1 MALTIRKRIALSFI
15 FIIILT
21 VLILEALI
29 IDIVRRNYYN
39 NLEDSLYSQLRVSC
53 DLYYKYFSDASLR
66 DNVLNNVDS
75 FWKQTDAQVEIIDL
89 NGRVLMDSIGVVVPE
104 GELMPDVEE
113 ALKSGRGSWTGRV
126 GYDTGGVM
134 AVASPL
140 ESQGKTVGVLRFISS
155 LRVVDSDVGQVSRVF
170 IIIGIAVVVVS
181 AVISLLLSNTIVGP
195 LKEVTG
201 VAEKMASGNYMVHS
215 RKAYNDEIG
224 KLSDTLNIM
233 ADEILNRDR
242 LKNEFISSISH
253 ELRTPLTSIKG
264 WAVTLAEGSPEDRE
278 MLKDGLF
285 IIEKESDRLTAMVE
299 ELLDFSRFV
308 TGKVTIKKESVNLTD
323 VVDQVCK
330 QLSLRAEREGI
341 GFEVVFEAG
350 LPVVKSDENRLKQ
363 VFINILDNA
372 FKFTGPG
379 GRVVFSSALREGA
392 AVFTVSDNGCG
403 ISQEELP
410 YVRDK
415 FYKGRGGKAGNG
427 IGLSICDEIIRLMNG
442 SLNIMSELNKGT
454 EVVITLPAVPEDAQA

>member
-1 MALTIRKRIALSFI
+1 MTLTIRKRMALSFI

-29 IDIVRRNYYN
+29 IDIVRRNYYK
-39 NLEDSLYSQLRVSC
+39 NLEDSLYSQVKVSC
-53 DLYYKYFSDASLR
+53 DLYYKYFSDATLP

-89 NGRVLMDSIGVVVPE
+89 NGRVLMDSIGVVAE
-104 GELMPDVEE
+104 GGARWPDVED
-113 ALKSGRGSWTGRV
+113 ALKSGRGAWTGRV
-126 GYDTGGVM
+126 DYDSHPVM
-134 AVASPL
+134 AVSGPL
-140 ESQGKTVGVLRFISS
+140 KSQGKVVGTLRFISS
-155 LRVVDSDVGQVSRVF
+155 LREVDDDVSAVSRLF
-170 IIIGIAVVVVS
+170 IVIGAVVVVVS
-181 AVISLLLSNTIVGP
+181 AVISLLLANTIVGP

-201 VAEKMASGNYMVHS
+201 VAEEMASGNYLIHS

-224 KLSDTLNIM
+224 KLSDTLNIL

-264 WAVTLAEGSPEDRE
+264 WAVTLAEGDPEDRE
-278 MLKDGLF
+278 MLRDGLF

-308 TGKVTIKKESVNLTD
+308 SGKVTIKKENVNLTD
-323 VVDQVCK
+323 VVNQVCK
-330 QLSLRAEREGI
+330 QLVPRAEREGI
-341 GFEVVFEAG
+341 GFEVVFESG
-350 LPVVKSDENRLKQ
+350 LPVVRCDENRLKQ

-372 FKFTGPG
+372 FKFTGSG
-379 GRVVFSSALREGA
+379 GRVVFSSALRDGS
-392 AVFTVSDNGCG
+392 AVFTVTDNGCG

-415 FYKGRGGKAGNG
+415 FYKGRGSKSGNG

-442 SLNIMSELNKGT
+442 SLNIKSEVNKGT
-454 EVVITLPAVPEDAQA
+454 EVVITLPAVTEGTQA

>member
-1 MALTIRKRIALSFI
+1 MALTIRKRMALSFI

-29 IDIVRRNYYN
+29 IDIVRRNYYR
-39 NLEDSLYSQLRVSC
+39 NLEDSLYSQLKVSC
-53 DLYYKYFSDASLR
+53 DLYYKYFSDATLA

-75 FWKQTDAQVEIIDL
+75 FWKQTDAQVEIIGLD
-89 NGRVLMDSIGVVVPE
+89 GRLLMDSIGVLTTD
-104 GELMPDVEE
+104 GERLPDVEA
-113 ALKSGRGSWTGRV
+113 ALKSGRGSWIGRV
-126 GYDTGGVM
+126 SYDSDAVM
-134 AVASPL
+134 AVSAPL
-140 ESQGKTVGVLRFISS
+140 ISQGGTVGALRFITS
-155 LRVVDSDVGQVSRVF
+155 LREVDNDVEAVSRVF

-181 AVISLLLSNTIVGP
+181 AVISLLLANTIVGP

-201 VAEKMASGNYMVHS
+201 VAEEMASGNYLVHS

-224 KLSDTLNIM
+224 KLSDTLNFM

-264 WAVTLAEGSPEDRE
+264 WAVTLAEEGVEDRE
-278 MLKDGLF
+278 MLKDGLS

-308 TGKVTIKKESVNLTD
+308 TGKVSIKNESVNLTN

-330 QLSLRAEREGI
+330 QLAPRAEREGI
-341 GFEVVFEAG
+341 GFEVVYESG
-350 LPVVKSDENRLKQ
+350 LSVVRTDENRLKQ

-379 GRVVFSSALREGA
+379 GRVVFRSAFRDGS
-392 AVFTVSDNGCG
+392 AVFTITDDGCG
-403 ISQEELP
+403 ISREELP
-410 YVRDK
+410 LIRDK
-415 FYKGRGGKAGNG
+415 FYKGRGSKSGNG
-427 IGLSICDEIIRLMNG
+427 IGLSICDEIIKLMNG
-442 SLNIMSELNKGT
+442 SLEIKSELNKGT
-454 EVVITLPAVPEDAQA
+454 EVVITLPAGLEGMPT